1 MLLQGD
7 EGYYSREVEF
17 QGDKFRIREMT
28 ETERTG
34 VEALNDKLL
43 RLQREQNQLLQRE
56 KAGENLTDD
65 DYNRMNAIG
74 REARDLRQ
82 QHIDLIVAAGV
93 VGWSDKRECTPEAVV
108 LLPPMTK
115 TFLAREVDKD
125 SVLGY
130 AEADFL
136 PSPRTP

>member
-28 ETERTG
+28 ETERAG
-34 VEALNDKLL
+34 AEALNDELL
-43 RLQREQNQLLQRE
+43 QLQREQNELLRRE
-56 KAGENLTDD
+56 KAGDNLTDA

-74 REARDLRQ
+74 REAQALRR

-136 PSPRTP
+136 PLPRTP